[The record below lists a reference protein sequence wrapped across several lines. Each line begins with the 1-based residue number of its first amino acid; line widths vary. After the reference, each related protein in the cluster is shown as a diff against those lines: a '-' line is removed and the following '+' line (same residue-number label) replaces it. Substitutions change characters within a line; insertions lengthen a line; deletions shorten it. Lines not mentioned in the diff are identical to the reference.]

1 MNEGKL
7 HRILHLV
14 GYSAFTMP
22 PSMLDMANN
31 TDISSSTNNCSI
43 TGKEPKTNIE
53 DKSSHAEGD
62 QMHYRSTT

>member
-43 TGKEPKTNIE
+43 TGKEPKKNIE
-53 DKSSHAEGD
+53 DK
-62 QMHYRSTT
+62 